1 MKKVLLLLVLVLLT
15 ISCSIDADCKELYDV
30 YQKVE
35 SRSNSPAVLL
45 ISEDTC
51 IESAGEYTQIR
62 INGDSVLTITGD
74 DVVVG
79 ASVIITDNGTLNVEE
94 SLIISNDIFFLG
106 DNGTVNVGKGL
117 VMGHAVRGGND
128 CAITYCTFA
137 SIQILDAGISSTQVC
152 DAEFDDCQTLS
163 DDSVQG
169 FRYLGREERDC
180 DFQGDDGDF
189 RYIKVD

>member
-1 MKKVLLLLVLVLLT
+1 MRKLVLVLVLASVSL
-15 ISCSIDADCKELYDV
+15 SCSVDADCKELYDV

-128 CAITYCTFA
+128 CSITYCTFA

-152 DAEFDDCQTLS
+152 DAEFDECQTLS

-180 DFQGDDGDF
+180 DSQGDEGEF
-189 RYIKVD
+189 RYIKVN

>member
-1 MKKVLLLLVLVLLT
+1 MKKVLLVLLLASVT
-15 ISCSIDADCKELYDV
+15 FSCSIDADCKELYDV

-163 DDSVQG
+163 DGSVQG

-189 RYIKVD
+189 RYIKAN